1 MVRDVIGDE
10 LVVKICG
17 LTSEADALLAV
28 GLGADALGF
37 VFAPSPR
44 QMAPAVVADIVKR
57 LPRDV
62 LTVGVFRDE
71 APLRVVEIAN
81 RIGLR
86 AVQLHGHETPEQCA
100 WVRARVPCVIKAF
113 PAGDRGVGRFAD
125 FGADYLLIDGPNPG
139 SGSVF
144 DWRLAEGVVDPS
156 SMFVSG
162 GLHAGNVA
170 EVIAR
175 LRPHGVDVA
184 SGVEAS
190 PGRKDPQKLRAFVR
204 EARDAYGVVTRG
216 TGSGRSGEWNGKLGP
231 EPVDPL
237 GESAGARLPGTEDG
251 DAGMGGAADA
261 PYDWMDG

>member
-1 MVRDVIGDE
+1 MVHGVNDD

-28 GLGADALGF
+28 GLGADAVGF

-44 QMAPAVVADIVKR
+44 QMAPAVVADILKR

-71 APLRVVEIAN
+71 APARVVEIAN

-86 AVQLHGHETPEQCA
+86 AVQLHGHETPEQSV
-100 WVRARVPCVIKAF
+100 WVRERVACVIKAF
-113 PAGDRGVGRFAD
+113 PAGDRGVARFAD
-125 FGADYLLIDGPNPG
+125 YGADYLLIDGPNPG

-162 GLHAGNVA
+162 GLRAGNVA
-170 EVIAR
+170 EVITR
-175 LRPHGVDVA
+175 LRPRGVDVA
-184 SGVEAS
+184 SGVEAA
-190 PGRKDPQKLRAFVR
+190 PGRKDPQKLRTFIR
-204 EARDAYGVVTRG
+204 QARDAHAAALRSNGQAG
-216 TGSGRSGEWNGKLGP
+216 GNGRSDGLP
-231 EPVDPL
+231 
-237 GESAGARLPGTEDG
+237 AGAVDMRG
-251 DAGMGGAADA
+251 DPAGERRTVAERGAADV

>member
-1 MVRDVIGDE
+1 MVLRTGGNDV
-10 LVVKICG
+10 VVKICG
-17 LTSEADALLAV
+17 ITSEADALLAV

-37 VFAPSPR
+37 VLAPSPR
-44 QMAPAVVADIVKR
+44 QMAPAVVGDIVKR

-62 LTVGVFRDE
+62 LTVGVFRNE
-71 APLRVVEIAN
+71 APARVVEIAN

-86 AVQLHGHETPEQCA
+86 AVQLHGHETPAQSA
-100 WVRARVPCVIKAF
+100 WIRERVACVVKAF
-113 PAGDRGVGRFAD
+113 PAGHREIASFGEY
-125 FGADYLLIDGPNPG
+125 GADYLLIDGPSPG

-190 PGRKDPQKLRAFVR
+190 PGQKDPQKLRAFIRRVR
-204 EARDAYGVVTRG
+204 EAHASLLRSGVPG
-216 TGSGRSGEWNGKLGP
+216 STGSGDLVDRSGEPASPAVAPPG
-231 EPVDPL
+231 
-237 GESAGARLPGTEDG
+237 SGADG
-251 DAGMGGAADA
+251 

>member
-1 MVRDVIGDE
+1 MVGSNMVGSNMVGSNMVGED

-17 LTSEADALLAV
+17 LTTEADALLAV

-44 QMAPAVVADIVKR
+44 QMAPAIVGDIVKR

-62 LTVGVFRDE
+62 LTVGVFRNE
-71 APLRVVEIAN
+71 APVRVVEIAN

-86 AVQLHGHETPEQCA
+86 AVQLHGHETPEQCS
-100 WVRARVPCVIKAF
+100 WIRQRVACVIKAF
-113 PAGDRGVGRFAD
+113 PAGHREIASFGEY
-125 FGADYLLIDGPNPG
+125 GADYLLIDGPNPG

-144 DWRLAEGVVDPS
+144 DWRLAEGVIDPS

-175 LRPHGVDVA
+175 LRPRGVDVA

-190 PGRKDPQKLRAFVR
+190 PGHKDPQKLRAFIRQAR
-204 EARDAYGVVTRG
+204 EAHATLVRTGAPAG
-216 TGSGRSGEWNGKLGP
+216 TSVGDTLDPSGH
-231 EPVDPL
+231 
-237 GESAGARLPGTEDG
+237 SAGAPGASPGQGEDT
-251 DAGMGGAADA
+251 
-261 PYDWMDG
+261 PYDWMNG

>member
-1 MVRDVIGDE
+1 MAGSNMAGGNMAGGNMAGGDD

-17 LTSEADALLAV
+17 LTTEADALLAV

-44 QMAPAVVADIVKR
+44 QIAPAIVGDIVKR

-62 LTVGVFRDE
+62 LTVGVFRNE
-71 APLRVVEIAN
+71 APVRVVEIAN

-86 AVQLHGHETPEQCA
+86 AVQLHGHETPEQCS
-100 WVRARVPCVIKAF
+100 WIRQRVACVIKAF
-113 PAGDRGVGRFAD
+113 PAGHREIASFGSY
-125 FGADYLLIDGPNPG
+125 GADYLLIDGPNPG

-170 EVIAR
+170 EVITR
-175 LRPHGVDVA
+175 LRPLGVDVA

-190 PGRKDPQKLRAFVR
+190 PGHKDPQKLRAFIRQAR
-204 EARDAYGVVTRG
+204 EAHATLLR
-216 TGSGRSGEWNGKLGP
+216 
-231 EPVDPL
+231 
-237 GESAGARLPGTEDG
+237 AGAPAGSRVG
-251 DAGMGGAADA
+251 DVLDPSGHAAGGSGAADA
-261 PYDWMDG
+261 QGEETPYDWMNG